1 MNREIEKQQIHQLL
15 EQQKRIIAAGNELAD
30 RALYT
35 TREYDGIHRLGS
47 AVAKWIDTLAK
58 INNPKLL

>member
-1 MNREIEKQQIHQLL
+1 MENKELEDFNKRLIEVQNKLI
-15 EQQKRIIAAGNELAD
+15 KAGNELAD

-47 AVAKWIDTLAK
+47 AVANWIDTLAK
-58 INNPKLL
+58 INMK